1 MVIQGDDM
9 RRSLATVITVA
20 AVATSLL
27 GGAANAAVTK
37 PAFPAI
43 VGNGSSFQ
51 ANFQAAAIAK
61 FNAKKPA
68 LFSTNGN
75 VSYTVSSSGTGMAAF
90 HAGTADFAGT
100 DAPDTT
106 LTSADN
112 GSFVAIPVTAA
123 AVGFIYNVT
132 YQGQQIQG
140 LKFSPALLNSIY
152 KGDVTYWDDAAIQEI
167 NGAKWKAATRTT
179 PAGYVGGLSAK
190 LPHTAIHVNVRTD
203 GSGTTK
209 NLNLYMAA
217 NTTGQGW
224 NTAGSKNWGSGS
236 SKVITSGS
244 IANYDTRANSSAMIS
259 AVSSTDGAFGYADA
273 PDAATAVAAKTLAFG
288 KLKNVAGDY
297 VLPQAAAS
305 QKLIDT
311 AKALAGITNNGFLSS
326 AESLG
331 LFSQNVSGAYQ
342 LTVITYIQAS
352 TANTAKNQAVY
363 SYVNYLLN
371 NSQGAGGFVRLT
383 PALLEIANRQAAK
396 IGSAS

>member
-1 MVIQGDDM
+1 M
-9 RRSLATVITVA
+9 RRSLATALTVA

-27 GGAANAAVTK
+27 GGVANAATVVK

-51 ANFQAAAIAK
+51 KNFEAAAIAK
-61 FNAKKPA
+61 FNAKKSP
-68 LFSTNGN
+68 LYSTNGN
-75 VSYTVSSSGTGMAAF
+75 VTYTTSSSGTGMAAF

-112 GSFVAIPVTAA
+112 GSFVAVPITAA
-123 AVGFIYNVT
+123 PVAFIYNVK
-132 YQGQQIQG
+132 YNGAQIAG
-140 LKFSPALLNSIY
+140 LKFSPELLSSIY
-152 KGDVTYWDDAAIQEI
+152 KGTVTYWDDATIQVI

-179 PAGYVGGLSAK
+179 PAGYTGGLSAK
-190 LPHTAIHVNVRTD
+190 LPHTAIQVNVRTD

-224 NTAGSKNWGSGS
+224 NTSGSKNWGSGA
-236 SKVITSGS
+236 SKVITSGD
-244 IANYDTRANSSAMIS
+244 IASYQTRADSAAMIS
-259 AVSSTDGAFGYADA
+259 AVTATDGAFGYADA
-273 PDAATAVAAKTLAFG
+273 PDAGTAAAAKTLAYG
-288 KLKNVAGDY
+288 KLKNVHGDY
-297 VLPQAAAS
+297 VLPLPAAA

-311 AKALAGITNNGFLSS
+311 AAALAGITNNGFLSS
-326 AESLG
+326 AESTG
-331 LFSQNVSGAYQ
+331 LFSQNISGAYQ
-342 LTVITYIQAS
+342 LTVITYVQAS

-363 SYVNYLLN
+363 TYIKYMVNN
-371 NSQGAGGFVRLT
+371 AQGAGGFVRLT
-383 PALLEIANRQAAK
+383 PGLLTIANRQVEK